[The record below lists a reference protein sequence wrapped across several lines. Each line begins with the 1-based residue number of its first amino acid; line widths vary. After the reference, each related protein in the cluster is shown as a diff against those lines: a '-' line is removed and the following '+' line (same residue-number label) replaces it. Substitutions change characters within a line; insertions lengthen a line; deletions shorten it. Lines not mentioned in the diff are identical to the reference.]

1 MPQKYATI
9 AVYIG
14 GQKHELDQIQK
25 GGGIL
30 LFTGMRPRR
39 LVYIY
44 IFSKLI
50 EW

>member
-25 GGGIL
+25 EEE
-30 LFTGMRPRR
+30 F
-39 LVYIY
+39 Y
-44 IFSKLI
+44 FSQGCAPVA
-50 EW
+50 